1 MILILNKFIFSH
13 PSSSS
18 PVCEINYGNLYHH
31 KISSGHKKC
40 ERGDHKNLSNNKRA
54 TDERHWYFKF
64 HIHKCCSFFADELHF
79 GMSYVM
85 MRASCRNWS
94 KEWTWNT
101 SRMVEWMELGT
112 WKIEF
117 VLCSLDRK
125 KETLAKL
132 ENSPWNISSI
142 SNTPCDR
149 YIFFLVFQCSF
160 SGS

>member
-1 MILILNKFIFSH
+1 MEICIIIKSVQVIKNAREGTTKISVTINERPTSDTDILNF
-13 PSSSS
+13 
-18 PVCEINYGNLYHH
+18 
-31 KISSGHKKC
+31 
-40 ERGDHKNLSNNKRA
+40 
-54 TDERHWYFKF
+54 
-64 HIHKCCSFFADELHF
+64 IHKCCSFFADELHF
-79 GMSYVM
+79 GMSYAM

-94 KEWTWNT
+94 EEWTWNT

-132 ENSPWNISSI
+132 ENSPWNISGI

-149 YIFFLVFQCSF
+149 YIFFLGFSVLFFWKLRNFKSNISF
-160 SGS
+160 TNINQGEYDYLSS